1 MAGMRGRAIPIERR
15 PPYRLARKLQVI
27 RLPAD
32 TMEEGSPTRRVLNW
46 LKPNDEITR
55 AGDVESALKLR

>member
-1 MAGMRGRAIPIERR
+1 MERR

-46 LKPNDEITR
+46 LKPNDEMTR
-55 AGDVESALKLR
+55 AGDVESALKVR